1 MYLILDQWFQFT
13 SVTPQDTFMNEKT
26 CKINSKFDRGANV
39 RRLLQYIGKALG
51 KWQKVSRFIVIHA
64 EVSVW
69 EF

>member
-51 KWQKVSRFIVIHA
+51 KW
-64 EVSVW
+64 
-69 EF
+69 